1 MGLKNSTPLEIFNQT
16 NLTLPF
22 REKDAYSLLEA
33 IEKGEKSSFSFVELV
48 YISENEIVSINKEF
62 LKRDY
67 VTDIISFRYDEDES
81 NQEIE
86 GTLYCCAARIVE
98 QAKEFNE
105 TEEKEFL
112 RVLTHGLLHLVGY
125 DDGTEKE
132 KKKMTELENSYL
144 AKV

>member
-1 MGLKNSTPLEIFNQT
+1 MKNSTPLEIFNQT

-22 REKDAYSLLEA
+22 KEKDAFSLLKA

-48 YISENEIVSINKEF
+48 YVSENEIVSINKEF

-67 VTDIISFRYDEDES
+67 VTDIISFRYDDDAS

-86 GTLYCCAARIVE
+86 GTLYCCAERIIE
-98 QAKEFNE
+98 QSKEFNE

-112 RVLTHGLLHLVGY
+112 RVLTHGLLHLIGY
-125 DDGTEKE
+125 DDGNEEEKQ
-132 KKKMTELENSYL
+132 KMTELENSYL
-144 AKV
+144 AKI